1 MKGNLIVLK
10 TQESQQDFY
19 STIEPTLTQKLAQ
32 NGVDITKT
40 IVFKQFEE
48 LNKSLFGIL
57 ESCSI
62 ILLDLSIQNIDFLFN
77 QIDRFY
83 TVKSTDFPQGKVWA
97 DEVGHRHC
105 LIFDIGNSEF
115 IKELDVN
122 FLKQVFAT
130 SKFLTMIKTYGLDES
145 EVRKVLR
152 SIPNEANFEWY
163 TTTNFLDCE
172 INILAENNF
181 YNTQPHHDFIRNI
194 YEALGEYIYS
204 DNDDSLYQKLSEL
217 ISLRNVN
224 ISICDSL
231 TGGLFYSMLLENL
244 GSYKEHICN
253 FYNISE
259 DKDYVNN
266 LKINPQFMSQHEIN
280 SVEMIY
286 EMAATLLENT
296 SANIALV
303 LSGTPEKPYIAL
315 GDKEAI
321 HLYKFHFNHKHSFVN
336 NIMIQTSVF
345 KLLKKLQKNDRL
357 F

>member
-32 NGVDITKT
+32 NGVEITKT

-57 ESCSI
+57 EGCSI

-77 QIDRFY
+77 QIDQFY
-83 TVKSTDFPQGKVWA
+83 ATKSVDFKQGKQWE
-97 DEVGHRHC
+97 DETGSRHC
-105 LIFDIGNSEF
+105 LVFDMGDSDF
-115 IKELDVN
+115 IKDLDEE
-122 FLKQVFAT
+122 FLKQVFAQN
-130 SKFLTMIKTYGLDES
+130 KFLTMIKTYGLDES
-145 EVRKVLR
+145 EIRKVLR
-152 SIPNEANFEWY
+152 SVPNEANFEWY
-163 TTTNFLDCE
+163 ITSNFLDCE
-172 INILAENNF
+172 INILAESDF

-204 DNDDSLYQKLSEL
+204 DNDESLYQKLSEL
-217 ISLRNVN
+217 LALRNLK

-231 TGGLFYSMLLENL
+231 TNGLFYNILVDKLVNYNEN
-244 GSYKEHICN
+244 ICV
-253 FYNISE
+253 FYNINE
-259 DKDYVNN
+259 QNDYVNT
-266 LKINPQFMSQHEIN
+266 LKISSQFMAQHEIN
-280 SVEMIY
+280 SVEMVY

-296 SANIALV
+296 PANIALA
-303 LSGTPEKPYIAL
+303 LAGTSEKPYIAI

-321 HLYKFHFNHKHSFVN
+321 HLYKFHFNHNHSFVN
-336 NIMIQTSVF
+336 NIMIQNSVF